1 MMKNAKYKIQI
12 KYWIEFEFSKF
23 AFIWL
28 GIYIPM
34 VVYALTEHIRSLH
47 NVACIYTKTNG
58 TIDANFSVL
67 KLAMLLV
74 KEIAILIFRI
84 LKIPFSYFSVVNEL
98 RTLVVLWRFYFRVI
112 GSGSKLKDCSDI
124 ITFQMWG
131 PWLLISLPSICIIE
145 FLLQ

>member
-1 MMKNAKYKIQI
+1 
-12 KYWIEFEFSKF
+12 
-23 AFIWL
+23 
-28 GIYIPM
+28 M

-84 LKIPFSYFSVVNEL
+84 LKIPLSYFSVVNEL
-98 RTLVVLWRFYFRVI
+98 RTLVVL
-112 GSGSKLKDCSDI
+112 
-124 ITFQMWG
+124 
-131 PWLLISLPSICIIE
+131 
-145 FLLQ
+145 